1 MVKAFAKPFNKLN
14 TLMLTII
21 SIAITAWLLGLFLP
35 WWSLALPC
43 LIFGSLMDKKTGSSF
58 LYGFLGIGLLWF
70 IQTLI
75 IHISNEGILTT
86 RIAELFSLPH
96 PALVI
101 LVTVAIGGLAGG
113 LSTLTGFFFGK
124 TFLQKQPSG

>member
-1 MVKAFAKPFNKLN
+1 
-14 TLMLTII
+14 MLLII
-21 SIAITAWLLGLFLP
+21 LIAITAWLLGLFFP

-43 LIFGSLMDKKTGSSF
+43 LIFGGLLGKKSISSF

-70 IQTLI
+70 AQTLI

-96 PALVI
+96 PLLVI
-101 LVTVAIGGLAGG
+101 LVAVAIGGLAGG
-113 LSTLTGFFFGK
+113 LSTLTGYFFRK
-124 TFLQKQPSG
+124 AFLQKKATG